1 MPTIYF
7 HFDVEANGY
16 SPAKSS
22 MLELG
27 ICVTDSNGTEIDT
40 FNEIISE
47 RTSCPGNEDTIEW
60 LKTQPATGFTS
71 LYDRLY
77 NHPSKIEPVEC
88 MKRLEKFVQ
97 KYTLSENLKFKI
109 IWVASPAAYD
119 WMWVK
124 YYWDL
129 YIGTMEIGYSAKC
142 LSTTITIVGNQLGV
156 TNWNAFIDSISNPNL
171 PHTHCAL
178 DDARSQAY
186 KWFKVHLVQGSAPVR
201 RVLPL
206 ASLGQ

>member
-16 SPAKSS
+16 SPARSS

-27 ICVTDSNGTEIDT
+27 ICVTDSSGTEIDT
-40 FNEIISE
+40 FNEIITQ
-47 RTSCPGNEDTIEW
+47 RPGFSGDNDTITW
-60 LKTQPATGFTS
+60 LKNQPAVGYSS
-71 LYDRLY
+71 LYERLY
-77 NHPSKIEPVEC
+77 HHPCQIDPREC
-88 MKRLEKFVQ
+88 MSRLEKFVQ

-109 IWVASPAAYD
+109 IWVASPASYD
-119 WMWVK
+119 WMWLK

-129 YIGTMEIGYSAKC
+129 YIGTQEIGYSAKC
-142 LSTTITIVGNQLGV
+142 LSTAITIVGNYHGV
-156 TNWNAFIDSISNPNL
+156 TNWTEFINSLSNPHL

-186 KWFKVHLVQGSAPVR
+186 KWFSVCKFRMVP
-201 RVLPL
+201 PL
-206 ASLGQ
+206 RDG